1 MNNRGGT
8 YLKRKLSA
16 KNWHSSYTQRA
27 IMDDPSSTQ
36 SFPNLHHHRHRPS
49 FHQSSQ
55 PNLDPQE
62 PYGSRG
68 EDSTN
73 SFPTSSTS
81 SGERRES
88 GGGDRGFPNTSGSCL
103 DGDANLGGHLD
114 GESGI
119 GSHFSDTW
127 YGGSKKEEAWEDG
140 ENSESAADNFY
151 RRGDCY
157 SNANDVFYTVNC
169 GSEEG
174 VKRKLRVNY
183 NNYTHVGGEA
193 KGDTVYNREANVGHF
208 TKQTTSYARTA
219 TGSFSDSSV
228 DYSRVSDT
236 YLGREEDYGSSCGSG
251 EDQLQPAEVEGPWLS
266 ASPSS
271 QTGEGRWRGT
281 ADAIGFASGCLPQ
294 RSPIGVSGVA
304 YTQKLDSFSEAFL
317 SQRKRRFPMIPGG
330 DYPGQFWEFGVGRG
344 ESPGLVNSR
353 HSCAFDSDSY
363 LPPSSSSPPT
373 HPSLLS
379 FPSPPASSH
388 IMSSVLSPPPTPLP
402 PPSHSPSKMDSPVAF
417 GGTGHSVSQGGE
429 PLGALQFFTSHLQ
442 SLPSVHSSGM
452 IWKFPPLTHSF
463 PQSAGDPG
471 IIEGNLRPSH
481 GTDYGNITASHVQSP
496 EAAFLSSTSHPS
508 SLHPSRALCPSST
521 PSLHPSLHPSF
532 HLPSRPTHFSSQH
545 YEAAEKIAPYI
556 VTQNVKNE
564 QTNLNQSQLQQQAT
578 PIFTGTPF
586 PSILHSSRG
595 EKRGL
600 YTPQPLLNPV
610 RRGTGLYSSI
620 SSLNHREEETTCGA
634 EEEECVVL
642 PYVNVGDDFQAELPP
657 CFVDV
662 DGSRVWSP
670 EEDSPREQLLWKPWD
685 KLEEATNL
693 QDQVELLL
701 SMCSSSCIP
710 GGGSNTE
717 LTLHCLHY
725 CQGNAMATLD
735 MLLFS
740 QPSPTGD
747 YHYSGSDC
755 WTDSEKSLF
764 SATLGTSGK
773 DFSLIQKM
781 VKTKTACQCVEFYYL
796 SKKLQDKQKKQR
808 EEENRE
814 ALMEQQ
820 KNMAPICQPVDRQFG
835 LEAAV
840 PVPSLASFFPCKL
853 CGKMFYKIK
862 SRNAHMKIHRQP
874 QEDWTDRRLQHQ
886 LLTQR
891 LALSRPTNLMPSPG
905 SNLLLPLAATLT
917 FPSSGLAGS
926 HNANA
931 DNVLNLVT
939 NSNSITPSNGR
950 VLDPSA
956 VVTYSNIAATNSR
969 VITNIDGG
977 DSNQREPTTVL
988 PLHQSWGSY
997 GHGPDPT
1004 IFYCNTEEK
1013 DTVGAGTVGGKEP
1026 INWQ

>member
-1 MNNRGGT
+1 MNRGGT

-16 KNWHSSYTQRA
+16 KNWHSSYTQRG

-36 SFPNLHHHRHRPS
+36 SFPNLHHHRHRPP
-49 FHQSSQ
+49 FHLTLPSLQSLDVGYQSSQ

-73 SFPTSSTS
+73 SFPTSSAS
-81 SGERRES
+81 SGERRGS
-88 GGGDRGFPNTSGSCL
+88 GGGDRGFPNTSVSCL

-127 YGGSKKEEAWEDG
+127 YGVSKKEEAWEDG
-140 ENSESAADNFY
+140 ENCESAADNFY
-151 RRGDCY
+151 RKGDCY
-157 SNANDVFYTVNC
+157 SNANDVFYTLNC

-174 VKRKLRVNY
+174 VRRKLRANY
-183 NNYTHVGGEA
+183 NNYTHVSCEA
-193 KGDTVYNREANVGHF
+193 KGDTVYNREANVSHF

-219 TGSFSDSSV
+219 SFSDSSV
-228 DYSRVSDT
+228 DYSRVSDN

-271 QTGEGRWRGT
+271 QAGEGRWRGT
-281 ADAIGFASGCLPQ
+281 ADAIGFASGCLTQ
-294 RSPIGVSGVA
+294 RSPIGVSGVT

-317 SQRKRRFPMIPGG
+317 SQRKRRFAMIPGG
-330 DYPGQFWEFGVGRG
+330 DSPGQIWEFGVGRG
-344 ESPGLVNSR
+344 EGPGLVNSR
-353 HSCAFDSDSY
+353 HSCAFDSETY

-379 FPSPPASSH
+379 FPSPPTSSH

-417 GGTGHSVSQGGE
+417 GSTGHSVSQGGE
-429 PLGALQFFTSHLQ
+429 SLGALQFFASHLQ

-452 IWKFPPLTHSF
+452 IWKFPPLTHSY
-463 PQSAGDPG
+463 PQSSGDPG
-471 IIEGNLRPSH
+471 IVEGNLRPSH

-521 PSLHPSLHPSF
+521 PSLHPSF

-545 YEAAEKIAPYI
+545 YEAEKIAPYD
-556 VTQNVKNE
+556 VTQNVKIE
-564 QTNLNQSQLQQQAT
+564 QTNLNQSQLQQQAS

-595 EKRGL
+595 QKRGR
-600 YTPQPLLNPV
+600 YTPQPLLDPV

-620 SSLNHREEETTCGA
+620 SSLNRREEETTGGA

-642 PYVNVGDDFQAELPP
+642 PYVNVGHDFQAELPP

-662 DGSRVWSP
+662 EGSRVRSP
-670 EEDSPREQLLWKPWD
+670 EEGSPREQLLWKPWD

-701 SMCSSSCIP
+701 SMCSSSCVP

-725 CQGNAMATLD
+725 CQGNTMATLD
-735 MLLFS
+735 LLLFS

-755 WTDSEKSLF
+755 WTDSEKSVF
-764 SATLGTSGK
+764 SATLGTYGK
-773 DFSLIQKM
+773 DFSLIHKM
-781 VKTKTACQCVEFYYL
+781 MT
-796 SKKLQDKQKKQR
+796 
-808 EEENRE
+808 
-814 ALMEQQ
+814 
-820 KNMAPICQPVDRQFG
+820 PICQPVDRQFG

-874 QEDWTDRRLQHQ
+874 QEDWTDRRLQQQ

-905 SNLLLPLAATLT
+905 NNLLPPQAAALT
-917 FPSSGLAGS
+917 FPSSG
-926 HNANA
+926 HNTNG
-931 DNVLNLVT
+931 DNVHNLVT
-939 NSNSITPSNGR
+939 NSNAITPSNGR

-956 VVTYSNIAATNSR
+956 AVTYGNIAASNSR

-977 DSNQREPTTVL
+977 DSNQTEPTTVL

-1004 IFYCNTEEK
+1004 VFYCNTEGK
-1013 DTVGAGTVGGKEP
+1013 DSVGAGTVGGKEA